1 MIAADLTVSRAA
13 GVLAAAPAA
22 LITDIDGTIS
32 RIVARPDAAVVSESA
47 RASLGALAQ
56 RLALVAVITAR
67 EERVA
72 RRMIGVDELVY
83 VGNYALDGASAA
95 HIGERPLADA
105 EAAVRPLLRD
115 LPCVTLEEKGVAF
128 SLHYRNCHEEGVRER
143 LIALVAP
150 LAEAADARILEGKQ
164 VIELVPRALPDKGMA
179 VARLL
184 ERNSIRGAVYLGDD
198 RTDVSAFGAVHRWG
212 REQRK
217 PALCVA
223 VVSSEAPE
231 ALVSRA
237 DYLLAG
243 PHEVCRFLNWAVCQ
257 MMRPGGG
264 VAG

>member
-143 LIALVAP
+143 LLALVAP

-179 VARLL
+179 VSRLL

-198 RTDVSAFGAVHRWG
+198 LSDIAVF
-212 REQRK
+212 REIARRRERDGQ
-217 PALCVA
+217 PGLALA
-223 VVSSEAPE
+223 VVDAETDASVVDAADLTLTGVDEAE
-231 ALVSRA
+231 E
-237 DYLLAG
+237 LLALLA
-243 PHEVCRFLNWAVCQ
+243 RWSQ
-257 MMRPGGG
+257 GG
-264 VAG
+264 VA